1 MSDKRVTP
9 VRPVGAINPI
19 KPAGIRRTYFRQL
32 QQWRTMSEKY
42 AKARK
47 AREAT
52 GGSDDQEK

>member
-1 MSDKRVTP
+1 VSDKRVTP
-9 VRPVGAINPI
+9 VRPVAAVNAI

-47 AREAT
+47 AREAA
-52 GGSDDQEK
+52 GGNDDQEK